1 MEPMQDRSETDISE
15 YLGVLRRRWFV
26 VIGTMLLVV
35 GIVAAVDFS
44 KTPVYQASSQLL
56 LQPKQSES
64 IFAPI
69 QSSSDPT
76 RAVQNELKIVNSLAV
91 QTAVKKAYGSDIS
104 IAATSGGED
113 DVIILSATD
122 TDPRRAARKVNV
134 YAETYQTE
142 RLDAI
147 MADLTKSKN
156 VLQQQI
162 NDFQAQIDAVNAPL
176 AKLDAVLAQTA
187 ATDPGYANLVKQRT
201 QIESE
206 VAAKRSD
213 MEKQLSDYQQR
224 LQVLQLSER
233 LTTTGGVQILNP
245 ATTPSAPI
253 SPNVARDLIQAA
265 LIGLILGI
273 CLAFL
278 LEQVDDSIRTSGDL
292 ERATKPL
299 PILGLIPLD
308 DTWRDKNEP
317 RITVQ
322 AAPVSATAEAYR
334 SLRTTLQYLALHH
347 PIGVVQVTSSNASEG
362 KTSAIAN
369 LAYAFAEAG
378 MSVAVIGC
386 DLRRP
391 RLHSFFQIDG
401 AIGLT
406 SVLLGSA
413 TLDES
418 IQQSPVHPNIH
429 VLTSGPRPPNPSEL
443 LSLDRTNDIIQ
454 AVLATHGIVLLD
466 SPPVLPVTDALVLSR
481 CVDATLFLA
490 MEKDTSKRAAKRSI
504 LRLRQVDSPVIGTV
518 LNGVDA
524 EGVYGSLYEYYGYAP
539 ESRIPLLSRFFKRR
553 SADVPALSEVTLPL
567 GPPAQNDARING
579 SDVIDPHIV
588 HSTNSVDASAS
599 PTPDVD
605 PREGAR

>member
-1 MEPMQDRSETDISE
+1 MEPMHDRSETDISE

-26 VIGTMLLVV
+26 VVGTMLLVV
-35 GIVAAVDFS
+35 GVVAAMDFS
-44 KTPVYQASSQLL
+44 KTPIYQASSQLL

-64 IFAPI
+64 IFSPTPA
-69 QSSSDPT
+69 SSDPT
-76 RAVQNELKIVNSLAV
+76 RAVQNELKIIDSLAV
-91 QTAVKKAYGSDIS
+91 RNAVKKAYGSDIA

-122 TDPRRAARKVNV
+122 TNPRRAAKKVNA

-147 MADLTKSKN
+147 MADLTKSKT

-176 AKLDAVLAQTA
+176 AKLDATLAQTA
-187 ATDPGYANLVKQRT
+187 PTDPAYANMVKQRA
-201 QIESE
+201 QLDSE
-206 VAAKRSD
+206 VSAKRSD
-213 MEKQLSDYQQR
+213 MEQQLSEYQQR

-245 ATTPSAPI
+245 ATVPTSPI
-253 SPNVARDLIQAA
+253 SPNIGRDLMQAA

-273 CLAFL
+273 GLAFL
-278 LEQVDDSIRTSGDL
+278 LEQLDDSVRTSGDL

-299 PILGLIPLD
+299 PILGLIPHD
-308 DTWRDKNEP
+308 DSWKDKSDP

-322 AAPVSATAEAYR
+322 AAPLSATAEAYR
-334 SLRTTLQYLALHH
+334 SLRTSLQYLALHH
-347 PIGVVQVTSSNASEG
+347 PIGVVQVTSSNANEG
-362 KTSAIAN
+362 KTSTIAN

-391 RLHSFFQIDG
+391 RLHNFFQVDG
-401 AIGLT
+401 SIGLT
-406 SVLLGSA
+406 SVLLGAA
-413 TLDES
+413 TLEES
-418 IQQSPVHPNIH
+418 IQKSPVHPNIA
-429 VLTSGPRPPNPSEL
+429 VLASGPRPPNPSEL
-443 LSLDRTNDIIQ
+443 LSLDRTSDVIQ
-454 AVLATHGIVLLD
+454 SVLDTHGIVLVD

-481 CVDATLFLA
+481 CVDATLFVA
-490 MEKDTSKRAAKRSI
+490 MEKDTSKRAVKRSI
-504 LRLRQVDSPVIGTV
+504 DRLRQVDSPVIGTV

-539 ESRIPLLSRFFKRR
+539 ESGMPFLSKLLKRK
-553 SADVPALSEVTLPL
+553 SADVPALSEAMLPPDPGEERMDQPDTGL
-567 GPPAQNDARING
+567 NG
-579 SDVIDPHIV
+579 ASFIDSHV
-588 HSTNSVDASAS
+588 
-599 PTPDVD
+599 VD
-605 PREGAR
+605 PTAPDAGTDRASIEP